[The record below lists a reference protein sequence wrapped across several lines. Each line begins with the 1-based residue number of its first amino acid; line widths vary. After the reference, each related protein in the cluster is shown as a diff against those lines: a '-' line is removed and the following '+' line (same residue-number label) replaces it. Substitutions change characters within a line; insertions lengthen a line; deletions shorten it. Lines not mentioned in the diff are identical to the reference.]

1 MNGLAVAAN
10 NAADVALTQLH
21 FEDRHFAA
29 RNFRQHHVV
38 RKFHELS
45 NDELEEFLHV
55 DSGGGGGVVSTG
67 GGAGADSVATEA
79 GSVAA
84 GVGAALGAASFFA
97 AAVASF
103 FAAARSEE
111 RR

>member
-10 NAADVALTQLH
+10 NAANVALTELH

-45 NDELEEFLHV
+45 NDELEEFLHDDV
-55 DSGGGGGVVSTG
+55 TNFCTRSG
-67 GGAGADSVATEA
+67 
-79 GSVAA
+79 
-84 GVGAALGAASFFA
+84 
-97 AAVASF
+97 
-103 FAAARSEE
+103 
-111 RR
+111 